1 MFDHRLHDGRAYE
14 LTGPPMF
21 RLAVLIAIAAALSLA
36 SGGYTPLSANKL
48 PGRLLTYHKVFD
60 VWWDV
65 ACDTAPDGTDARC
78 YAQYVDVYSP
88 RPNLRAAI
96 VDFLYRRGSD
106 GQPEPIITFNIEP
119 DLSYAR
125 DAEMTLVRNDGST
138 SSIDA
143 SGCPTGKCVFTGEVG
158 RKMLQDWS
166 EAKTLILLVKEKSG
180 KIVERRWPL
189 GNMAEMVRIIAEQRK
204 KRGLP

>member
-1 MFDHRLHDGRAYE
+1 
-14 LTGPPMF
+14 MF
-21 RLAVLIAIAAALSLA
+21 RLIILIAFAAVLSLA
-36 SGGYTPLSANKL
+36 SGGYAPLVANKL

-119 DLSYAR
+119 GLSYAR
-125 DAEMTLVRNDGST
+125 DAEMLVVHNDGT
-138 SSIDA
+138 TKPIDA
-143 SGCPTGKCVFTGEVG
+143 SACPTAKCVFTGQVG
-158 RKMLQDWS
+158 REMLDEWAG
-166 EAKTLILLVKEKSG
+166 AKTLILLIREKSG
-180 KIVERRWPL
+180 KTVERRWPL
-189 GNMAEMVRIIAEQRK
+189 GNMAEMISIIAEQRK